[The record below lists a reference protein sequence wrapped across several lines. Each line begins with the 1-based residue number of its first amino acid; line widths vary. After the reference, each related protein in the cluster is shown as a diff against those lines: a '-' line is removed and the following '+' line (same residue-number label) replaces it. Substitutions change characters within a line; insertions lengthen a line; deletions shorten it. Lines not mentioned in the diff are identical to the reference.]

1 MTEQSQGKSMTE
13 SVLKTTPFPENQ
25 IIFDLST
32 FLNYPIQLVV
42 QSWSS
47 QRPLSWFSQNN
58 EGIVAEGRFLEA
70 PGLPLFTLEDD
81 MGRRVSDDVP
91 ESILAVTRLMPAM
104 DFELA
109 QACATSRAA
118 WELAESSP
126 LLFILAV
133 SYARSQPLSIEEFER
148 LLASKRTA
156 ILEKVGLPANKSLV
170 RLVNRIELSP
180 LLPWEL
186 EDVIK
191 ALEQPEL
198 LALLRHH
205 PDLHLNHLRFLL
217 RQRHP
222 LWPGMLCLVS
232 EHSSALDISWLC
244 RMIRDTLNM
253 AAGNLQMLERVS
265 SRQALQELHD
275 RLVGRFNSIG
285 SEAKR
290 AAHAAALAQ
299 EHGDYPAPP
308 LAAIEGIEPLT
319 SWLELLEEGSS
330 MLHCVGSYDMFIAL
344 GEAFIYRMTH
354 PERLTISLEYRN
366 NRWIIGEVRGSR
378 NANPSPGALDIVRRW
393 VER

>member
-1 MTEQSQGKSMTE
+1 
-13 SVLKTTPFPENQ
+13 
-25 IIFDLST
+25 
-32 FLNYPIQLVV
+32 
-42 QSWSS
+42 
-47 QRPLSWFSQNN
+47 
-58 EGIVAEGRFLEA
+58 
-70 PGLPLFTLEDD
+70 
-81 MGRRVSDDVP
+81 
-91 ESILAVTRLMPAM
+91 M

-109 QACATSRAA
+109 QACATSQAA

-133 SYARSQPLSIEEFER
+133 SYAHSQPLSIEEFER

-156 ILEKVGLPANKSLV
+156 ILEKVGLPASKSLV
-170 RLVNRIELSP
+170 RLVNRIKLSP

-191 ALEQPEL
+191 VLEQPEL

-308 LAAIEGIEPLT
+308 LAAIEGIEPLI

-330 MLHCVGSYDMFIAL
+330 MLHCVGSYDVFIAL

-393 VER
+393 VES

>member
-1 MTEQSQGKSMTE
+1 MKE
-13 SVLKTTPFPENQ
+13 SILKTTSFPENQ
-25 IIFDLST
+25 VVFDLSR

-42 QSWSS
+42 QTWHS
-47 QRPLSWFSQNN
+47 QRPLSWLSRNDD
-58 EGIVAEGRFLEA
+58 GIVAEGSFLEA

-81 MGRRVSDDVP
+81 LGRRVSDDVP
-91 ESILAVTRLMPAM
+91 EGILAVARLMPAM

-109 QACATSRAA
+109 QACGASPAA

-126 LLFILAV
+126 LLFILLV
-133 SYARSQPLSIEEFER
+133 NHARRQPLSIEEFEH
-148 LLASKRTA
+148 LLALKRTA
-156 ILEKVGLPANKSLV
+156 ILEKAGLPASKSLV
-170 RLVNRIELSP
+170 RLINRVELSP

-191 ALEQPEL
+191 VLAQPEFT
-198 LALLRHH
+198 ALLRHH

-217 RQRHP
+217 RQRRP
-222 LWPGMLCLVS
+222 FWPGMLHLVDK
-232 EHSSALDISWLC
+232 HSSSLDISWLC

-253 AAGNLQMLERVS
+253 AAGNLQMLERVN
-265 SRQALQELHD
+265 SRQVLQELHD
-275 RLVGRFNSIG
+275 RLVGRFNNLG
-285 SEAKR
+285 SEAQR
-290 AAHAAALAQ
+290 AAQAAALAQ

-319 SWLELLEEGSS
+319 SWLDLLEEGSS
-330 MLHCVGSYDMFIAL
+330 MLHCVGSYDMFVAL

-366 NRWIIGEVRGSR
+366 NRWVVGEVRGSR